1 MIYHRNM
8 AMAVE
13 KRLQDLSPATYDEE
27 HRTVDAVLSR
37 GSPVQR
43 VYGLEKLEIS
53 RKAVDLSRMTTSGIS
68 VLDSHQQV
76 GIANSLGK
84 LTRVWIETDSTGRAL
99 MGTIRFHETREGKK
113 AEAM

>member
-13 KRLQDLSPATYDEE
+13 KRLQDLSTAPYDEE

-43 VYGLEKLEIS
+43 VYGVEKLEIS
-53 RKAVDLSRMTTSGIS
+53 RKAVDLSRMANSGIS
-68 VLDSHQQV
+68 VLDSHQQI
-76 GIANSLGK
+76 GMANALGR
-84 LTRVWIETDSTGRAL
+84 LTRVWVETDSTGPAL
-99 MGTIRFHETREGKK
+99 M
-113 AEAM
+113 